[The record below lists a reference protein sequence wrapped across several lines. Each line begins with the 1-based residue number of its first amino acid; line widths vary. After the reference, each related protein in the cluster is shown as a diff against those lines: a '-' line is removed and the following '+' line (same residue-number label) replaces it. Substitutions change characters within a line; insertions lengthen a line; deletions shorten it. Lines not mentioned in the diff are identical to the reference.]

1 MTHNKEEK
9 IDFEKETLAK
19 ETLISFQNEIRFL
32 EKEGAM
38 LLAQVKIQ
46 EEYMSRKE
54 KVDRYDINELQEIV
68 EKFIRVLSLV
78 DAYQYFQ
85 SENKPLT
92 DENIGNFLFI
102 VKNDYSIR
110 INKFINDLMKSKS
123 KSKSK

>member
-19 ETLISFQNEIRFL
+19 ETFISFQNEIRFL
-32 EKEGAM
+32 EKEGAI
-38 LLAQVKIQ
+38 LLAQVQ

-85 SENKPLT
+85 SENKLLT

>member
-9 IDFEKETLAK
+9 IDFEKETSAK
-19 ETLISFQNEIRFL
+19 ETFISFQNEIRFL
-32 EKEGAM
+32 EKEGAI
-38 LLAQVKIQ
+38 LLAQVQ

>member
-9 IDFEKETLAK
+9 IDFEKETLVK
-19 ETLISFQNEIRFL
+19 ETFISFQNEIRFL

-38 LLAQVKIQ
+38 LLAQVQIQ

-123 KSKSK
+123 K

>member
-85 SENKPLT
+85 RENKPLT

>member
-19 ETLISFQNEIRFL
+19 ETFISFQNEIRFL
-32 EKEGAM
+32 EKEGAI
-38 LLAQVKIQ
+38 LLAQVQ

-102 VKNDYSIR
+102 VKNDYSIT